1 MSSLSVTLDSQLAR
15 SVRFTDRLKQRRLR
29 SRAARRVVHGLD
41 FLARG
46 VFHVWRN
53 RRYLTLRKLVNMA
66 MVNVQF
72 HFKTQRVIGLPYRM
86 KIESTNIC
94 NTHCQ
99 LCPTGIGLKGRPKG
113 KMGFEQFKAL
123 IDQLKGSL
131 YVLDLSMWGDPLIVP
146 DIYRMVRY
154 AHDAGIWT
162 YLSSNL
168 HAFKPGKGQAEA
180 IVESGLDMLTCSL
193 HGASQATYELYQP
206 GKTFAES
213 VEKVRLLV
221 ATRDRLGSATPAIQ
235 LNFVVTRHNEHEKA
249 AFQRLADDLGCKA
262 VFSMPSL
269 NVRFLGHDQNLVPL
283 GLAEDVLAKKRLEH
297 LRHWLPS
304 DKTYVLD
311 AYEQMLEGKYE
322 AGAWNG
328 RKAFDCAWP
337 WQASVINWDGNV
349 SLCCGS
355 FHPDEDMGNVFQTP
369 FRKVW
374 NGRAYRLSRRS
385 FRRPVGGGDL
395 KTAACATCPGF
406 MV

>member
-1 MSSLSVTLDSQLAR
+1 MTSLSLTLESQLAR
-15 SVRFTDRLKQRRLR
+15 SVRFTGRLKDRPLR
-29 SRAARRVVHGLD
+29 SRPARRAVHGLD

-66 MVNVQF
+66 LVNAQF
-72 HFKTQRVIGLPYRM
+72 RLKTQRVVGMPYRM

-99 LCPTGIGLKGRPKG
+99 LCPTGIGLEGRPRG
-113 KMGFEQFKAL
+113 KMDFEKFKRL
-123 IDQLKGSL
+123 IDQLKGTL

-146 DIYRMVRY
+146 DIHRMVRY

-168 HAFKPGKGQAEA
+168 HAFKPDKGQAEA
-180 IVESGLDMLTCSL
+180 LVRSGLDMLTCSL
-193 HGASQATYELYQP
+193 HGASQATYEHYQP
-206 GKTFAES
+206 GKTFDTA
-213 VEKVRLLV
+213 VEKIRRLV

-235 LNFVVTRHNEHEKA
+235 LNFVVTRHNEHEKI
-249 AFQRLADDLGCKA
+249 AFQKLADDLGCKA

-269 NVRFLGHDQNLVPL
+269 NVRFLGHDKKLVPL
-283 GLAEDVLAKKRLEH
+283 GLAPDVLARKRLEH

-311 AYEQMLEGKYE
+311 AYRKMLDGEFT
-322 AGAWNG
+322 ADAWNG
-328 RKAFDCAWP
+328 RKAFDCSWP

-355 FHPDEDMGNVFQTP
+355 FDPAEDMGNVFETP
-369 FRKVW
+369 FRKLW
-374 NGRAYRLSRRS
+374 NGRPYRLARRS
-385 FRRPVGGGDL
+385 FRKPVAEGDL
-395 KTAACATCPGF
+395 KTTACATCPGF